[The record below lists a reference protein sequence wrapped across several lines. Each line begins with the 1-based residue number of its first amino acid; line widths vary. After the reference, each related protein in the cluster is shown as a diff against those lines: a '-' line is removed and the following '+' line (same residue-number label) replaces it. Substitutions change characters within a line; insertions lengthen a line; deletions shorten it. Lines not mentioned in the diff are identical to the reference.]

1 MKTAKRLLT
10 AALAVVF
17 TFMCALPAMADNTT
31 PADSKYT
38 LTIENPAAGHTYKAY
53 QIFAGT
59 FSKGTVKNE
68 KNEDVTESYL
78 SDINWGTGVVHESGG
93 GYNAMITALTEAKL
107 YDSGE
112 TMVEGVNDATKV
124 AMALSKLENKAQE
137 VDVFNEIVGAHLTS
151 TCAKATESQDKKTQ
165 VFEGL
170 TAGYYLVKDEDNSL
184 KDQQNQSYTKY
195 LVKLVDT
202 TTISVKGQTMGLH
215 KFIVEDGKEV
225 KANNAAMGETVSYR
239 LESATSK
246 MDGYESPYTYIVHDE
261 LDEGLTFNQDVEVKI
276 GKDTDLDKNEVYAAE
291 NVKVEYSTA
300 ADGKYSAIL
309 PEVPENG
316 KLYIRITVNNLVE
329 NNKQDMNVLVTY
341 SATVNNKAVIG
352 TNPNTNTAY
361 LEYSN
366 NPNQSQDNEIHT
378 SKTPAEHVYTYVAG
392 FEISKVS
399 PADKLLPGA
408 QFMIEGTDGTT
419 ITKLNVIGY
428 SFKED
433 AAGKYYNV
441 NNSYTTAT
449 QDNYVGKMYVA
460 EYGTIEKDGPQV
472 VGMTSDKDDKDEENG
487 DKTVGTLRFNGLKKG
502 TYTIT
507 EVLAPT
513 GYKKL
518 DKSITLEIT
527 WKEPDLTNGKTE
539 CEWVYKVTRD
549 EEGVVSPTKTDNSHY
564 KIVNQHGLTLP
575 FTGGEGANLLAGL
588 GLALMAAAVAAIL
601 YIKRRQNRE

>member
-10 AALAVVF
+10 AALAIVF
-17 TFMCALPAMADNTT
+17 TFMCALPAMADDT
-31 PADSKYT
+31 AYT
-38 LTIENPAAGHTYKAY
+38 LTITNPEAGHTYEAY

-59 FSKGTVKNE
+59 FSTGTVKNE

-78 SDINWGTGVVHESGG
+78 SDINWGSGVITSGKD
-93 GYNAMITALTEAKL
+93 YAAMIDALKHTNPVL
-107 YDSGE
+107 YDNGE
-112 TMVEGVNDATKV
+112 TLVEGVNDATKV
-124 AMALSKLENKAQE
+124 AVALNNHNNAETA
-137 VDVFNEIVGAHLTS
+137 DIFNEIVGGHLTDVF
-151 TCAKATESQDKKTQ
+151 AEATATADGKM
-165 VFEGL
+165 VFENL
-170 TAGYYLVKDEDNSL
+170 TPGYYLVKDKDNSL
-184 KDQQNQSYTKY
+184 AGKDNQSYTKY
-195 LVKLVDT
+195 LVKLVDST
-202 TTISVKGQTMGLH
+202 EISVKSQSMSLK
-215 KFIVEDGKEV
+215 KFIVKGNDKV
-225 KANNAAMGETVSYR
+225 KANNAAMGEKVNYR
-239 LESATSK
+239 LETVTSK
-246 MDGYESPYTYIVHDE
+246 MDGYESPYTYIIHDE
-261 LDEGLTFNQDVEVKI
+261 LDEGLTFNQDVVVKI
-276 GKDTDLDKNEVYAAE
+276 GKDADLDKNEVYAAA
-291 NVKVEYSTA
+291 NVKVAYSTA
-300 ADGKYSAIL
+300 ANGKYSETM

-329 NNKQDMNVLVTY
+329 NSKQDMNVLVTY

-352 TNPNTNTAY
+352 TKPNTNTAY

-366 NPNQSQDNEIHT
+366 NPNQSQGNNIPT
-378 SKTPAEHVYTYVAG
+378 STTPAEHVYTYVAG

-433 AAGKYYNV
+433 DDGKYYNV

-449 QDNYVGKMYVA
+449 QDNYVGKKYVA
-460 EYGTIEKDGPQV
+460 EYGTIEKDGSQV
-472 VGMTSDKDDKDEENG
+472 VGMTSDKDE
-487 DKTVGTLRFNGLKKG
+487 TVGTLRFNGLKEG

-518 DKSITLEIT
+518 DKPITVKIDWIAPNLEND
-527 WKEPDLTNGKTE
+527 ETE
-539 CEWVYKVTRD
+539 CKWTYDDVSRE
-549 EEGVVSPTKTDNSHY
+549 EEGVVTPTKTDNSHY
-564 KIVNQHGLTLP
+564 KIVNRHGLTLP

>member
-1 MKTAKRLLT
+1 MKTVKRLLT

-17 TFMCALPAMADNTT
+17 TFMCALPAMADEEAT
-31 PADSKYT
+31 PEKTYT
-38 LTIENPAAGHTYKAY
+38 LTIDNSEANHTYEAY

-59 FSKGTVKNE
+59 FSTETVK
-68 KNEDVTESYL
+68 DVTEGYL
-78 SDINWGTGVVHESGG
+78 SDINWGTGVVNESGD

-137 VDVFNEIVGAHLTS
+137 VDAFNEIVGAHLTS

-170 TAGYYLVKDEDNSL
+170 TAGYYLVKDVDNSL

-202 TTISVKGQTMGLH
+202 TTISVKSQSMNLH

-246 MDGYESPYTYIVHDE
+246 MDGYEKPYPYVIHDE
-261 LDEGLTFNQDVEVKI
+261 LDEGLTFNKDVVVKI
-276 GKDTDLDKNEVYAAE
+276 GKNADLDKNEVYAAE

-300 ADGKYSAIL
+300 ANDKYSETM
-309 PEVPENG
+309 PEVPKNG

-329 NNKQDMNVLVTY
+329 NSKQDMNVLVTY

-366 NPNQSQDNEIHT
+366 NPNQSQDNNIPT
-378 SKTPAEHVYTYVAG
+378 STTPAEHVYTYVAG

-408 QFMIEGTDGTT
+408 QFMIKGTDDTT

-433 AAGKYYNV
+433 ANGKYYNV

-449 QDNYVGKMYVA
+449 QDNYGGKMYVA

-472 VGMTSDKDDKDEENG
+472 VGMTSDKDEKDG

-518 DKSITLEIT
+518 DKPITVKIDWTAPKLE
-527 WKEPDLTNGKTE
+527 NGETE
-539 CEWVYKVTRD
+539 CEWKYTVSSEENVVTST
-549 EEGVVSPTKTDNSHY
+549 ETDNSHY
-564 KIVNQHGLTLP
+564 KIVNRHGLTLP

>member
-10 AALAVVF
+10 AALVVLF
-17 TFMCALPAMADNTT
+17 TFMCALPAMADDMVNQET
-31 PADSKYT
+31 YT
-38 LTIENPAAGHTYKAY
+38 LTIDNPEAGHTYEAY

-59 FSKGTVKNE
+59 FSTGTVKNE
-68 KNEDVTESYL
+68 KNENVTESYL
-78 SDINWGTGVVHESGG
+78 SDIDWGTGVITAGDD
-93 GYNAMITALTEAKL
+93 YTAMIEALKNATPTL
-107 YDSGE
+107 YDNGE
-112 TMVEGVNDATKV
+112 TLLAGVNDATKV
-124 AMALSKLENKAQE
+124 AMALSKLENMAQE
-137 VDVFNEIVGAHLTS
+137 VDKFNEIVGAHLTS

-170 TAGYYLVKDEDNSL
+170 TAGYYLVKDVDNSL

-195 LVKLVDT
+195 LVRLVDT
-202 TTISVKGQTMGLH
+202 TTISVKSQAMNLH

-246 MDGYESPYTYIVHDE
+246 MDGYEKPYTYVIHDE
-261 LDEGLTFNQDVEVKI
+261 LDEGLTFNKDVVVKI
-276 GKDTDLDKNEVYAAE
+276 GKNADLDKNEVYAAE

-300 ADGKYSAIL
+300 ANDKYSETM
-309 PEVPENG
+309 PEVPKNG

-329 NNKQDMNVLVTY
+329 NSKQDMNVLVTY

-366 NPNQSQDNEIHT
+366 NPNQSQDNNIPT
-378 SKTPAEHVYTYVAG
+378 STTPAEHVYTYVAG

-408 QFMIEGTDGTT
+408 QFMIKGTDDTT

-433 AAGKYYNV
+433 ANGKYYNV

-449 QDNYVGKMYVA
+449 QDNYGGKMYVA

-472 VGMTSDKDDKDEENG
+472 VGMTSDKDEKDG
-487 DKTVGTLRFNGLKKG
+487 DKTVGTLRFNGLKEG

-518 DKSITLEIT
+518 DKPITVKIEWTAPNL
-527 WKEPDLTNGKTE
+527 KNDKTE
-539 CEWVYKVTRD
+539 CEWKYTVSSEENVVTST
-549 EEGVVSPTKTDNSHY
+549 ETDNSHY
-564 KIVNQHGLTLP
+564 KIVNRHGLTLP

-601 YIKRRQNRE
+601 YIKHRQNRE

>member
-10 AALAVVF
+10 AALAIVF
-17 TFMCALPAMADNTT
+17 TFMCALPAMADDT
-31 PADSKYT
+31 AYT
-38 LTIENPAAGHTYKAY
+38 LTITNPEAGHTYEAY

-59 FSKGTVKNE
+59 FSTGTVKNE

-78 SDINWGTGVVHESGG
+78 SDINWGSGVITSGKD
-93 GYNAMITALTEAKL
+93 YAAMIDALKHTNPVL
-107 YDSGE
+107 YDNGE
-112 TMVEGVNDATKV
+112 TLVEGVNDATKV
-124 AMALSKLENKAQE
+124 AVALNNHNNAETA
-137 VDVFNEIVGAHLTS
+137 DIFNEIVGGHLTDVF
-151 TCAKATESQDKKTQ
+151 AEATATADGKM
-165 VFEGL
+165 VFENL
-170 TAGYYLVKDEDNSL
+170 TPGYYLVKDKDNSL
-184 KDQQNQSYTKY
+184 AGKDNQSYTKY
-195 LVKLVDT
+195 LVKLVDST
-202 TTISVKGQTMGLH
+202 EISVKSQSMSLK
-215 KFIVEDGKEV
+215 KFIVKGNDKV
-225 KANNAAMGETVSYR
+225 KANNAAMGEKVNYR
-239 LESATSK
+239 LETVTSK
-246 MDGYESPYTYIVHDE
+246 MDGYESPYTYIIHDE
-261 LDEGLTFNQDVEVKI
+261 LDEGLTFNQDVVVKI
-276 GKDTDLDKNEVYAAE
+276 GKDADLDKNEVYAAA
-291 NVKVEYSTA
+291 NVKVAYSTA
-300 ADGKYSAIL
+300 ANGKYSETM

-329 NNKQDMNVLVTY
+329 NSKQDMNVLVTY

-352 TNPNTNTAY
+352 TKPNTNTAY

-366 NPNQSQDNEIHT
+366 NPNQSQGNNIPT
-378 SKTPAEHVYTYVAG
+378 STTPAEHVYTYVAG

-433 AAGKYYNV
+433 DDGKYYNV

-449 QDNYVGKMYVA
+449 QDNYVGKKYVA
-460 EYGTIEKDGPQV
+460 EYGTIEKDGSQV
-472 VGMTSDKDDKDEENG
+472 VGMTSDKDE
-487 DKTVGTLRFNGLKKG
+487 TVGTLRFNGLKEG

-518 DKSITLEIT
+518 DKPITVKIDWIAPNLEND
-527 WKEPDLTNGKTE
+527 ETE
-539 CEWVYKVTRD
+539 CKWTYDDVSRE
-549 EEGVVSPTKTDNSHY
+549 EEGVVTPTKTDNSHY
-564 KIVNQHGLTLP
+564 KIVNRHGLTLP
-575 FTGGEGANLLAGL
+575 VTGGEGANLLAGL

>member
-17 TFMCALPAMADNTT
+17 TFMCALPAMADDTT
-31 PADSKYT
+31 PADPKYR
-38 LTIENPAAGHTYKAY
+38 LTITNPEAGHTYEAY

-59 FSKGTVKNE
+59 FSTGTVKNE
-68 KNEDVTESYL
+68 KNENVTESYL
-78 SDINWGTGVVHESGG
+78 SDINWGSGVITSGKD
-93 GYNAMITALTEAKL
+93 YTAMIDALKHTNPVL
-107 YDSGE
+107 YDNGE
-112 TMVEGVNDATKV
+112 TLVEGVNDATKV
-124 AMALSKLENKAQE
+124 AVALNNHNNAETA
-137 VDVFNEIVGAHLTS
+137 DIFNEIVGGYLTGVF
-151 TCAKATESQDKKTQ
+151 ATATATADGKMAFDK
-165 VFEGL
+165 L
-170 TAGYYLVKDEDNSL
+170 APGYYLVKDKDNSL
-184 KDQQNQSYTKY
+184 AGEENESYTKY
-195 LVKLVDT
+195 LVKLVDST
-202 TTISVKGQTMGLH
+202 EISVKSQSMSLK
-215 KFIVEDGKEV
+215 KFIVKGNDKV
-225 KANNAAMGETVSYR
+225 KANNAAMGEKVNYR
-239 LESATSK
+239 LETVTSK
-246 MDGYESPYTYIVHDE
+246 MDGYESPYTYIIHDE
-261 LDEGLTFNQDVEVKI
+261 LDEGLTFNQDVVVKI
-276 GKDTDLDKNEVYAAE
+276 GKDPDLDKNEVYAAA

-300 ADGKYSAIL
+300 ANGKYSETM

-316 KLYIRITVNNLVE
+316 KLYICITVNNLVE

-352 TNPNTNTAY
+352 TKPNTNTAY

-366 NPNQSQDNEIHT
+366 NPNQSQGNNIPT
-378 SKTPAEHVYTYVAG
+378 STTPAEHVYTYVAG

-433 AAGKYYNV
+433 ADGKYYNV

-449 QDNYVGKMYVA
+449 QDNYGGKKYVA
-460 EYGTIEKDGPQV
+460 EYGAIEKDGPQV
-472 VGMTSDKDDKDEENG
+472 VGMTSDKDE
-487 DKTVGTLRFNGLKKG
+487 TVGTLRFNGLKEG

-518 DKSITLEIT
+518 DKPITVKIDWTAPNLE
-527 WKEPDLTNGKTE
+527 KNETE
-539 CEWVYKVTRD
+539 CKWTYTSSKENDAVLATSAND
-549 EEGVVSPTKTDNSHY
+549 HY

-601 YIKRRQNRE
+601 YIKRRQNHE

>member
-1 MKTAKRLLT
+1 MYIWAIEIPLL
-10 AALAVVF
+10 LMAV
-17 TFMCALPAMADNTT
+17 NT
-31 PADSKYT
+31 Y
-38 LTIENPAAGHTYKAY
+38 EAY

-59 FSKGTVKNE
+59 FSTGTVKNE
-68 KNEDVTESYL
+68 KNENVTESYL
-78 SDINWGTGVVHESGG
+78 SDIDWGTGVITAGDD
-93 GYNAMITALTEAKL
+93 YTAMIEALKNATPTL
-107 YDSGE
+107 YDNGE
-112 TMVEGVNDATKV
+112 TLLAGVNDATKV
-124 AMALSKLENKAQE
+124 AMALSKLENMAQE
-137 VDVFNEIVGAHLTS
+137 VDKFNEIVGAHLTS

-170 TAGYYLVKDEDNSL
+170 TAGYYLVKDVDNSL

-195 LVKLVDT
+195 LVKLVYT
-202 TTISVKGQTMGLH
+202 TTISVKSQAMNLH

-246 MDGYESPYTYIVHDE
+246 MDGYEKPYTYVIHDE
-261 LDEGLTFNQDVEVKI
+261 LDEGLTFNKDVVVKI
-276 GKDTDLDKNEVYAAE
+276 GKNADLDKNEVYAAE

-300 ADGKYSAIL
+300 ANDKYSETM
-309 PEVPENG
+309 PEVPKNG

-329 NNKQDMNVLVTY
+329 NSKQDMNVLVTY

-366 NPNQSQDNEIHT
+366 NPNQSQDNNIPT
-378 SKTPAEHVYTYVAG
+378 STTPAEHVYTYVAG
-392 FEISKVS
+392 FEISKIS

-408 QFMIEGTDGTT
+408 QFMIEGTGDTT

-433 AAGKYYNV
+433 ADGEYYNV

-449 QDNYVGKMYVA
+449 QDNYGGKKYVA

-472 VGMTSDKDDKDEENG
+472 VGMTSDKDEKDG
-487 DKTVGTLRFNGLKKG
+487 DKTVGTLRFNGLKEG

-518 DKSITLEIT
+518 DKPITVKIEWTAPNL
-527 WKEPDLTNGKTE
+527 KNDKTE
-539 CEWVYKVTRD
+539 CEWKYTVSSEENVVTST
-549 EEGVVSPTKTDNSHY
+549 ETDNSHY
-564 KIVNQHGLTLP
+564 KIVNRHGLTLP

>member
-17 TFMCALPAMADNTT
+17 TLMCALPAMADDLVNQET
-31 PADSKYT
+31 YT
-38 LTIENPAAGHTYKAY
+38 LTIGNPEANHTYEAY
-53 QIFAGT
+53 QIFEGT
-59 FSKGTVKNE
+59 FSKGTGKDAQGNVVN
-68 KNEDVTESYL
+68 ESYL
-78 SDINWGTGVVHESGG
+78 SDINWGTGVVHENKT
-93 GYNAMITALTEAKL
+93 GYDGMIKALKEATPTL
-107 YDSGE
+107 YDNGE
-112 TMVEGVNDATKV
+112 TLVEGVNDATKV
-124 AMALSKLENKAQE
+124 AVALNNHNNAETA
-137 VDVFNEIVGAHLTS
+137 DIFNEIVGGHLTG
-151 TCAKATESQDKKTQ
+151 
-165 VFEGL
+165 VFKEAVDGTDGTKVFTGL
-170 TAGYYLVKDEDNSL
+170 TPGYYLVKDSDNSL
-184 KDQQNQSYTKY
+184 EAQQNQSYTKY

-202 TTISVKGQTMGLH
+202 TTISVKSQSMNLH

-239 LESATSK
+239 LKSATSK

-261 LDEGLTFNQDVEVKI
+261 LDEGLTFNKDVVVKI
-276 GKDTDLDKNEVYAAE
+276 GKENDLDKNGVYGAE
-291 NVKVEYSTA
+291 NVKVEYST
-300 ADGKYSAIL
+300 DPNGGYSETL
-309 PEVPENG
+309 PDVPENG

-329 NNKQDMNVLVTY
+329 NNMQDMNVLVTY

-352 TNPNTNTAY
+352 TEPNTNTAY

-366 NPNQSQDNEIHT
+366 NPNQSQNNKITT
-378 SKTPAEHVYTYVAG
+378 STTPAEHVYTYVAG

-408 QFMIEGTDGTT
+408 QFMIEGNDGTT

-428 SFKED
+428 SFKE
-433 AAGKYYNV
+433 AADGSYYHV
-441 NNSYTTAT
+441 DNSYTTAAQT
-449 QDNYVGKMYVA
+449 DYTDAKYTA

-472 VGMTSDKDDKDEENG
+472 VGMTSDKDEENG

-518 DKSITLEIT
+518 DKPITVKIDWT
-527 WKEPDLTNGKTE
+527 APDLEKSETKCQWT
-539 CEWVYKVTRD
+539 YTASS
-549 EEGVVSPTKTDNSHY
+549 EEKDAVVATSANDHY

>member
-17 TFMCALPAMADNTT
+17 TFMCALPAMADDT
-31 PADSKYT
+31 AYT
-38 LTIENPAAGHTYKAY
+38 LTITNPEAGHTYEAY

-59 FSKGTVKNE
+59 FSTGTVKNE

-78 SDINWGTGVVHESGG
+78 SDINWGSGVITSGKD
-93 GYNAMITALTEAKL
+93 YAAMIDALKHTNPVL
-107 YDSGE
+107 YDNGE
-112 TMVEGVNDATKV
+112 TLVEGVNDATKV
-124 AMALSKLENKAQE
+124 AVALNNHNNAETA
-137 VDVFNEIVGAHLTS
+137 DIFNEIVGGHLTDVF
-151 TCAKATESQDKKTQ
+151 AEATATADGKM
-165 VFEGL
+165 VFENL
-170 TAGYYLVKDEDNSL
+170 TPGYYLVKDKDNSL
-184 KDQQNQSYTKY
+184 AGKDNQSYTKY
-195 LVKLVDT
+195 LVKLVDST
-202 TTISVKGQTMGLH
+202 EISVKSQSMSLK
-215 KFIVEDGKEV
+215 KFIVKGNDKV
-225 KANNAAMGETVSYR
+225 KANNAAMGEKVNYR
-239 LESATSK
+239 LETVTSK
-246 MDGYESPYTYIVHDE
+246 MDGYESPYTYIIHDE
-261 LDEGLTFNQDVEVKI
+261 LDEGLTFNQDVVVKI
-276 GKDTDLDKNEVYAAE
+276 GKDADLDKNEVYAAA
-291 NVKVEYSTA
+291 NVKVAYSTA
-300 ADGKYSAIL
+300 ANGKYSETM

-329 NNKQDMNVLVTY
+329 NSKQDMNVLVTY

-352 TNPNTNTAY
+352 TKPNTNTAY

-366 NPNQSQDNEIHT
+366 NPNQSQGNNIPT
-378 SKTPAEHVYTYVAG
+378 STTPAEHVYTYVAG

-433 AAGKYYNV
+433 DDGKYYNV

-449 QDNYVGKMYVA
+449 QDNYVGKKYVA
-460 EYGTIEKDGPQV
+460 EYGTIEKDGSQV
-472 VGMTSDKDDKDEENG
+472 VGMTSDKDE
-487 DKTVGTLRFNGLKKG
+487 TVGTLRFNGLKEG

-518 DKSITLEIT
+518 DKPITVKIDWIAPNLEND
-527 WKEPDLTNGKTE
+527 ETE
-539 CEWVYKVTRD
+539 CKWTYDDVSRE
-549 EEGVVSPTKTDNSHY
+549 EEGVVTPTKTDNSHY
-564 KIVNQHGLTLP
+564 KIVNRHGLTLP

>member
-10 AALAVVF
+10 AALAVLF
-17 TFMCALPAMADNTT
+17 TFMCALPAMADDMVNQET
-31 PADSKYT
+31 YT
-38 LTIENPAAGHTYKAY
+38 LTIDNPEAGHTYEAY

-59 FSKGTVKNE
+59 FSTGTVKNE
-68 KNEDVTESYL
+68 KNENVTESYL
-78 SDINWGTGVVHESGG
+78 SDIDWGTGVITAGDD
-93 GYNAMITALTEAKL
+93 YTAMIEALKNATPTL
-107 YDSGE
+107 YDNGE
-112 TMVEGVNDATKV
+112 TLLAGVNDATKV
-124 AMALSKLENKAQE
+124 AMALSKLENMAQE
-137 VDVFNEIVGAHLTS
+137 VDKFNEIVGAHLTS

-170 TAGYYLVKDEDNSL
+170 TAGYYLVKDVDNSL

-195 LVKLVDT
+195 LVKLVYT
-202 TTISVKGQTMGLH
+202 TTISVKSQAMNLH

-246 MDGYESPYTYIVHDE
+246 MDGYEKPYTYVIHDE
-261 LDEGLTFNQDVEVKI
+261 LDEGLTFNKDVVVKI
-276 GKDTDLDKNEVYAAE
+276 GKNADLDKNEVYAAE

-300 ADGKYSAIL
+300 ANDKYSETM
-309 PEVPENG
+309 PEVPKNG

-329 NNKQDMNVLVTY
+329 NSKQDMNVLVTY

-366 NPNQSQDNEIHT
+366 NPNQSQDNNIPT
-378 SKTPAEHVYTYVAG
+378 STTPAEHVYTYVAG
-392 FEISKVS
+392 FEISKIS

-408 QFMIEGTDGTT
+408 QFMIEGTGDTT

-433 AAGKYYNV
+433 ADGEYYNV

-449 QDNYVGKMYVA
+449 QDNYGGKKYVA

-472 VGMTSDKDDKDEENG
+472 VGMTSDKDEKDG
-487 DKTVGTLRFNGLKKG
+487 DKTVGTLRFNGLKEG

-518 DKSITLEIT
+518 DKPITVKIEWTAPNL
-527 WKEPDLTNGKTE
+527 KNGKTE
-539 CEWVYKVTRD
+539 CEWKYTVSSEENVVTST
-549 EEGVVSPTKTDNSHY
+549 ETDNSHY
-564 KIVNQHGLTLP
+564 KIVNRHGLTLP

>member
-10 AALAVVF
+10 AALAVLF
-17 TFMCALPAMADNTT
+17 TLMCALPALADEGET
-31 PADSKYT
+31 PQQTYT
-38 LTIENPAAGHTYKAY
+38 LTIDNPEANHTYEAY
-53 QIFAGT
+53 QIFEGT
-59 FSKGTVKNE
+59 FSKGTGKDAQGNPVN
-68 KNEDVTESYL
+68 ESYL
-78 SDINWGTGVVHESGG
+78 SDINWGTGVVHKGEA
-93 GYNAMITALTEAKL
+93 GYDGMIKALKEATPTL
-107 YDSGE
+107 YDNGE
-112 TMVEGVNDATKV
+112 TLVEGVNDATKV
-124 AMALSKLENKAQE
+124 AVALNNHNNAETA
-137 VDVFNEIVGAHLTS
+137 DIFNEIVGGHLTGVF
-151 TCAKATESQDKKTQ
+151 AAATATADGKMA
-165 VFEGL
+165 FEKL
-170 TAGYYLVKDEDNSL
+170 APGYYLVKDKDDSL
-184 KDQQNQSYTKY
+184 ADKDNQSYTKY
-195 LVKLVDT
+195 LVKLVDST
-202 TTISVKGQTMGLH
+202 EISVKSQSMSLK
-215 KFIVEDGKEV
+215 KFIVKGNDKV
-225 KANNAAMGETVSYR
+225 KANNAAMGEKVNYR
-239 LESATSK
+239 LETVTSK
-246 MDGYESPYTYIVHDE
+246 MDGYESPYTYIIHDE
-261 LDEGLTFNQDVEVKI
+261 LDEGLTFNQDVVVKI
-276 GKDTDLDKNEVYAAE
+276 GKDADLDKNEVYAAA

-300 ADGKYSAIL
+300 ANGEYSETMQ
-309 PEVPENG
+309 EVPENG

-329 NNKQDMNVLVTY
+329 NNMQDMNVLVTY

-352 TNPNTNTAY
+352 TKPNTNTAY

-366 NPNQSQDNEIHT
+366 NPNQSQDNKIPT
-378 SKTPAEHVYTYVAG
+378 SKTPAEYVYTYVAG

-472 VGMTSDKDDKDEENG
+472 VGMTSDKNEENG

-518 DKSITLEIT
+518 DKPITVKIDWTAPNLE
-527 WKEPDLTNGKTE
+527 KGETE
-539 CEWVYKVTRD
+539 CKWKYDVSSEEKDVVTHT
-549 EEGVVSPTKTDNSHY
+549 ENDNSHY

>member
-17 TFMCALPAMADNTT
+17 TFMCALPAMADYTT
-31 PADSKYT
+31 PADPKYR
-38 LTIENPAAGHTYKAY
+38 LTITNPEAGHTYEAY

-59 FSKGTVKNE
+59 FSTGTVKNE
-68 KNEDVTESYL
+68 KNENVTESYL
-78 SDINWGTGVVHESGG
+78 SDINWGSGVITSGKD
-93 GYNAMITALTEAKL
+93 YTAMIDALKHTNPVL
-107 YDSGE
+107 YDNGE
-112 TMVEGVNDATKV
+112 TLVEGVNDATKV
-124 AMALSKLENKAQE
+124 AVALNNHNNAETA
-137 VDVFNEIVGAHLTS
+137 DIFNEIVGGYLTGVF
-151 TCAKATESQDKKTQ
+151 ATATATADGKMAFDK
-165 VFEGL
+165 L
-170 TAGYYLVKDEDNSL
+170 APGYYLVKDKDNSL
-184 KDQQNQSYTKY
+184 AGEENESYTKY
-195 LVKLVDT
+195 LVKLVDST
-202 TTISVKGQTMGLH
+202 EISVKSQSMSLK
-215 KFIVEDGKEV
+215 KFIVKGNDKV
-225 KANNAAMGETVSYR
+225 KANNAAMGEKVNYR
-239 LESATSK
+239 LETVTSK
-246 MDGYESPYTYIVHDE
+246 MDGYESPYTYIIHDE
-261 LDEGLTFNQDVEVKI
+261 LDEGLTFNQDVVVKI
-276 GKDTDLDKNEVYAAE
+276 GKDPDLDKNEVYAAA

-300 ADGKYSAIL
+300 ANGKYSETM

-316 KLYIRITVNNLVE
+316 KLYICITVNNLVE

-352 TNPNTNTAY
+352 TKPNTNTAY

-366 NPNQSQDNEIHT
+366 NPNQSQGNNIPT
-378 SKTPAEHVYTYVAG
+378 STTPAEHVYTYVAG

-433 AAGKYYNV
+433 ADGKYYNV

-449 QDNYVGKMYVA
+449 QDNYGGKKYVA
-460 EYGTIEKDGPQV
+460 EYGAIEKDGPQV
-472 VGMTSDKDDKDEENG
+472 VGMTSDKDE
-487 DKTVGTLRFNGLKKG
+487 TVGTLRFNGLKEG

-518 DKSITLEIT
+518 DKPITVKIDWTAPNLE
-527 WKEPDLTNGKTE
+527 KNETE
-539 CEWVYKVTRD
+539 CKWTYTSSKENDAVLATSAND
-549 EEGVVSPTKTDNSHY
+549 HY

-601 YIKRRQNRE
+601 YIKRRQNHE

>member
-1 MKTAKRLLT
+1 MKTVKRLLT

-17 TFMCALPAMADNTT
+17 TFMCALPAMADEEAT
-31 PADSKYT
+31 PEKTYT
-38 LTIENPAAGHTYKAY
+38 LTIDNSEANHTYEAY

-59 FSKGTVKNE
+59 FSTETVK
-68 KNEDVTESYL
+68 DVTEGYL
-78 SDINWGTGVVHESGG
+78 SDINWGTGVVNESGD

-137 VDVFNEIVGAHLTS
+137 VDAFNEIVGAHLTS

-170 TAGYYLVKDEDNSL
+170 TAGYYLVKDVDNSL

-202 TTISVKGQTMGLH
+202 TTISVKSQSMNLH

-246 MDGYESPYTYIVHDE
+246 MDGYEKPYTYVIHDE
-261 LDEGLTFNQDVEVKI
+261 LDEGLTFNKDVVVKI
-276 GKDTDLDKNEVYAAE
+276 GKNADLDKNEVYAAE

-300 ADGKYSAIL
+300 ANDKYSETM
-309 PEVPENG
+309 PEVPKNG

-329 NNKQDMNVLVTY
+329 NSKQDMNVLVTY

-366 NPNQSQDNEIHT
+366 NPNQSQDNNIPT
-378 SKTPAEHVYTYVAG
+378 STTPAEHVYTYVAG

-408 QFMIEGTDGTT
+408 QFMIKGTDDTT

-433 AAGKYYNV
+433 ANGKYYNV

-449 QDNYVGKMYVA
+449 QDNYGGKMYVA

-472 VGMTSDKDDKDEENG
+472 VGMTSDKDEKDG

-518 DKSITLEIT
+518 DKPITVKIDWTAPKLE
-527 WKEPDLTNGKTE
+527 NGETE
-539 CEWVYKVTRD
+539 CEWKYTVSSEENVVTST
-549 EEGVVSPTKTDNSHY
+549 ETDNSHY
-564 KIVNQHGLTLP
+564 KIVNRHGLTLP

>member
-1 MKTAKRLLT
+1 MKTAKRHLT

-17 TFMCALPAMADNTT
+17 TFMCALPAMADDLVNQKT
-31 PADSKYT
+31 YT
-38 LTIENPAAGHTYKAY
+38 LTIDNPEAGHTYEAY
-53 QIFAGT
+53 QIFKGT
-59 FSKGTVKNE
+59 FSTAEGKAA
-68 KNEDVTESYL
+68 TESYL
-78 SDINWGTGVVHESGG
+78 SDIDWGTGVITTGAN
-93 GYNAMITALTEAKL
+93 YTAMIEALKNATPTL
-107 YDSGE
+107 YDNGE
-112 TMVEGVNDATKV
+112 TLLAGVNDATKV
-124 AMALSKLENKAQE
+124 AMALSKLENMAQE
-137 VDVFNEIVGAHLTS
+137 VDKFNEIVGAHLTS

-170 TAGYYLVKDEDNSL
+170 TAGYYLVKDVDNSL

-202 TTISVKGQTMGLH
+202 TTISVKSQAMNLH

-246 MDGYESPYTYIVHDE
+246 MDGYEKPYTYVIHDE
-261 LDEGLTFNQDVEVKI
+261 LDEGLTFNKDVVVKI
-276 GKDTDLDKNEVYAAE
+276 GKNADLDKNEVYAAE
-291 NVKVEYSTA
+291 NVKVKYSTVANGEYSETM
-300 ADGKYSAIL
+300 

-329 NNKQDMNVLVTY
+329 NSKQDMNVLVTY

-366 NPNQSQDNEIHT
+366 NPNQSQNNEITT
-378 SKTPAEHVYTYVAG
+378 STTPAEHVYTYVAG

-408 QFMIEGTDGTT
+408 QFMIEGTDATT

-433 AAGKYYNV
+433 ADGKYYNV

-449 QDNYVGKMYVA
+449 QDNYVGKKYVA

-472 VGMTSDKDDKDEENG
+472 VGMTSDKDE
-487 DKTVGTLRFNGLKKG
+487 TVGTLRFNGLKEG

-518 DKSITLEIT
+518 DKPITVKIKWTAPKLE
-527 WKEPDLTNGKTE
+527 NGETE
-539 CEWVYKVTRD
+539 CEWTYTASS
-549 EEGVVSPTKTDNSHY
+549 EENDAVLATSANDHY

>member
-10 AALAVVF
+10 AALAIVF
-17 TFMCALPAMADNTT
+17 TFMCALPAMADDT
-31 PADSKYT
+31 AYT
-38 LTIENPAAGHTYKAY
+38 LTITNPEAGHTYEAY

-59 FSKGTVKNE
+59 FSTGTVKNE

-78 SDINWGTGVVHESGG
+78 SDINWGSGVITSGKD
-93 GYNAMITALTEAKL
+93 YAAMIDALKHTNPVL
-107 YDSGE
+107 YDNGE
-112 TMVEGVNDATKV
+112 TLVEGVNDATKV
-124 AMALSKLENKAQE
+124 AVALNNHNNAETA
-137 VDVFNEIVGAHLTS
+137 DIFNEIVGGHLTDVF
-151 TCAKATESQDKKTQ
+151 AEATATADGKM
-165 VFEGL
+165 VFENL
-170 TAGYYLVKDEDNSL
+170 TPGYYLVKDKDNSL
-184 KDQQNQSYTKY
+184 AGKDNQSCTKY
-195 LVKLVDT
+195 LVKLVDST
-202 TTISVKGQTMGLH
+202 EISVKSQSMSLK
-215 KFIVEDGKEV
+215 KFIVKGNDKV
-225 KANNAAMGETVSYR
+225 KANNAAMGEKVNYR
-239 LESATSK
+239 LETVTSK
-246 MDGYESPYTYIVHDE
+246 MDGYESPYTYIIHDE
-261 LDEGLTFNQDVEVKI
+261 LDEGLTFNQDAVVKI
-276 GKDTDLDKNEVYAAE
+276 GKDADLDKNEVYAAA
-291 NVKVEYSTA
+291 NVKVAYSTA
-300 ADGKYSAIL
+300 ANGKYSETM

-329 NNKQDMNVLVTY
+329 NSKQDMNVLVTY

-352 TNPNTNTAY
+352 TKPNTNTAY

-366 NPNQSQDNEIHT
+366 NPNQSQGNNIPT
-378 SKTPAEHVYTYVAG
+378 STTPAEHVYTYVAG

-433 AAGKYYNV
+433 DDGKYYNV

-449 QDNYVGKMYVA
+449 QDNYVGKKYVA
-460 EYGTIEKDGPQV
+460 EYGTIEKDGSQV
-472 VGMTSDKDDKDEENG
+472 VGMTSDKDE
-487 DKTVGTLRFNGLKKG
+487 TVGTLRFNGLKEG

-518 DKSITLEIT
+518 DKPITVKIDWIAPNLEND
-527 WKEPDLTNGKTE
+527 ETE
-539 CEWVYKVTRD
+539 CKWTYDDVSRE
-549 EEGVVSPTKTDNSHY
+549 EEGVVTPTKTDNSHY
-564 KIVNQHGLTLP
+564 KIVNRHGLTLP

>member
-10 AALAVVF
+10 AALAVLF
-17 TFMCALPAMADNTT
+17 TLMCALPAMADEEATSEKT
-31 PADSKYT
+31 YT
-38 LTIENPAAGHTYKAY
+38 LTIDNPEAKHTYEAY

-59 FSKGTVKNE
+59 FSTATVK
-68 KNEDVTESYL
+68 DVMEGYL
-78 SDINWGTGVVHESGG
+78 SDINWGTGVVHESGD

-170 TAGYYLVKDEDNSL
+170 TAGYYLVKDVDNSL

-225 KANNAAMGETVSYR
+225 KANNAAMGETVSYK
-239 LESATSK
+239 LTSTLSD
-246 MDGYESPYTYIVHDE
+246 MNGYEKYTYIIHDE
-261 LDEGLTFNQDVEVKI
+261 LDGGLTFNGLDNMTVTVGGDDYKASCAVTYSTDGQTYSADTTANPGEKLYIKIELKDLVTKGKTDKDVEV
-276 GKDTDLDKNEVYAAE
+276 
-291 NVKVEYSTA
+291 
-300 ADGKYSAIL
+300 
-309 PEVPENG
+309 
-316 KLYIRITVNNLVE
+316 
-329 NNKQDMNVLVTY
+329 TY
-341 SATVNNKAVIG
+341 TATVNEKASIG
-352 TNPNTNTAY
+352 NTPNTNTAY

-366 NPNQSQDNEIHT
+366 NPNQSQDGYPST
-378 SKTPAEHVYTYVAG
+378 AKTPAEHVYTYVAG
-392 FEISKVS
+392 FEISKKS
-399 PADKLLPGA
+399 PKGDDLPGA
-408 QFMIEGTDGTT
+408 QFMIEADADSKTDA
-419 ITKLNVIGY
+419 IKKLNVTGY
-428 SFKED
+428 SFTKD
-433 AAGKYYNV
+433 ADGGSYYKV
-441 NNSYTTAT
+441 NDSYTTVDPKNGDTTKYTAKGDT
-449 QDNYVGKMYVA
+449 NVQTG
-460 EYGTIEKDGPQV
+460 EKI
-472 VGMTSDKDDKDEENG
+472 VGMTG
-487 DKTVGTLRFNGLKKG
+487 DGKNTTTKGVLRFDGLKDG
-502 TYTIT
+502 TYTIK

-518 DKSITLEIT
+518 DEDITLTIRWVENNEKDGYHWEYT
-527 WKEPDLTNGKTE
+527 VRSADNDTTNYT
-539 CEWVYKVTRD
+539 TD
-549 EEGVVSPTKTDNSHY
+549 EKGVLRFN
-564 KIVNQHGLTLP
+564 IVNQHGLTLP

>member
-10 AALAVVF
+10 AALAVLF
-17 TFMCALPAMADNTT
+17 TFMCALPAMADEEAT
-31 PADSKYT
+31 PEKTYT
-38 LTIENPAAGHTYKAY
+38 LTIDNSEANHTYEAY

-59 FSKGTVKNE
+59 FSTETVK
-68 KNEDVTESYL
+68 DVTEGYL
-78 SDINWGTGVVHESGG
+78 SDINWGTGVVNESGD

-137 VDVFNEIVGAHLTS
+137 VDAFNEIVGAHLTS

-170 TAGYYLVKDEDNSL
+170 TAGYYLVKDVDNSL

-202 TTISVKGQTMGLH
+202 TTISVKSQSMNLH

-246 MDGYESPYTYIVHDE
+246 MDGYEKPYTYVIHDE
-261 LDEGLTFNQDVEVKI
+261 LDEGLTFNKDVVVKI
-276 GKDTDLDKNEVYAAE
+276 GKNADLDKNEVYAAE

-300 ADGKYSAIL
+300 ANDKYSETM
-309 PEVPENG
+309 PEVPKNG

-329 NNKQDMNVLVTY
+329 NSKQDMNVLVTY

-366 NPNQSQDNEIHT
+366 NPNQSQGNNIPT
-378 SKTPAEHVYTYVAG
+378 STTPAEHVYTYVAG

-408 QFMIEGTDGTT
+408 QFMIEGTGDTT

-433 AAGKYYNV
+433 ADGKYYNV

-449 QDNYVGKMYVA
+449 QDNYGGKMYVA

-472 VGMTSDKDDKDEENG
+472 VGMTSDKDE
-487 DKTVGTLRFNGLKKG
+487 TVGTLRFNGLKEG

-518 DKSITLEIT
+518 DKPITVKIDWTAPNLE
-527 WKEPDLTNGKTE
+527 NGETE
-539 CEWVYKVTRD
+539 CEWKYDVGSEEKDVVT
-549 EEGVVSPTKTDNSHY
+549 PTKTDNSHY

>member
-17 TFMCALPAMADNTT
+17 TFMCALPAMADEEAPSEKT
-31 PADSKYT
+31 YT
-38 LTIENPAAGHTYKAY
+38 LTIDNPEANHMYEAY

-59 FSKGTVKNE
+59 FSTATVK
-68 KNEDVTESYL
+68 DVTEGYL
-78 SDINWGTGVVHESGG
+78 SDINWGTGVVNESGE

-137 VDVFNEIVGAHLTS
+137 VDAFNEIVGAHLTS

-170 TAGYYLVKDEDNSL
+170 TAGYYLVKDVDNSL
-184 KDQQNQSYTKY
+184 KNQQNQSYTKY

-202 TTISVKGQTMGLH
+202 TTISVKSQSMNLH

-246 MDGYESPYTYIVHDE
+246 MDGYEKPYIYVIHDE
-261 LDEGLTFNQDVEVKI
+261 LDEGLTFNKDVVVKI
-276 GKDTDLDKNEVYAAE
+276 GKENDLDKNGVYGAE

-300 ADGKYSAIL
+300 ADGEYSTTM

-329 NNKQDMNVLVTY
+329 NNMQDMKVLVTY

-352 TNPNTNTAY
+352 TKPNTNTAY

-366 NPNQSQDNEIHT
+366 NPNQSQGNEIPT

-399 PADKLLPGA
+399 PANKLLPGA
-408 QFMIEGTDGTT
+408 QFMIEGKDGTT

-433 AAGKYYNV
+433 ADGKYYHV
-441 NNSYTTAT
+441 DNSYTTAAQT
-449 QDNYVGKMYVA
+449 NYTGAMYDA
-460 EYGTIEKDGPQV
+460 KYGTIEKDGPQV
-472 VGMTSDKDDKDEENG
+472 VGMTSDKNEENG

-527 WKEPDLTNGKTE
+527 WKEPDLTNGKAE
-539 CEWVYKVTRD
+539 CEWVYKVTSD
-549 EEGVVSPTKTDNSHY
+549 EEGVVSPTETDNSHY

>member
-10 AALAVVF
+10 AALAIVF
-17 TFMCALPAMADNTT
+17 TFMCALPAMADDT
-31 PADSKYT
+31 AYT
-38 LTIENPAAGHTYKAY
+38 LTITNPEAGHTYEAY

-59 FSKGTVKNE
+59 FSTGTVKNE

-78 SDINWGTGVVHESGG
+78 SDINWGSGVITSGKD
-93 GYNAMITALTEAKL
+93 YAAMIDALKHTNPVL
-107 YDSGE
+107 YDNGE
-112 TMVEGVNDATKV
+112 TLVEGVNDATKV
-124 AMALSKLENKAQE
+124 AVALNNHNNAETA
-137 VDVFNEIVGAHLTS
+137 DIFNEIVGGHLTDVF
-151 TCAKATESQDKKTQ
+151 AEATATADGKM
-165 VFEGL
+165 VFENL
-170 TAGYYLVKDEDNSL
+170 TPGYYLVKDKDNSL
-184 KDQQNQSYTKY
+184 AGKDNQSYTKY
-195 LVKLVDT
+195 LVKLVDST
-202 TTISVKGQTMGLH
+202 EISVKSQSMSLK
-215 KFIVEDGKEV
+215 KFIVKGNDKV
-225 KANNAAMGETVSYR
+225 KANNAAMGEKVNYR
-239 LESATSK
+239 LETVTSK
-246 MDGYESPYTYIVHDE
+246 MDGYESPYTYIIHDE
-261 LDEGLTFNQDVEVKI
+261 LDEGLTFNQDVVVKI
-276 GKDTDLDKNEVYAAE
+276 GKDADLDKNEVYAAA
-291 NVKVEYSTA
+291 NVKVAYSTA
-300 ADGKYSAIL
+300 ANGKYSETM

-329 NNKQDMNVLVTY
+329 NSKQDMNVLVTY

-352 TNPNTNTAY
+352 TKPNTNTAY

-366 NPNQSQDNEIHT
+366 NPNQSQGNNIPT
-378 SKTPAEHVYTYVAG
+378 STTPAEHVYTYVAG

-433 AAGKYYNV
+433 DDGKYYNV

-449 QDNYVGKMYVA
+449 QDNYVGKKYVA
-460 EYGTIEKDGPQV
+460 EYGTIEKDGSQV
-472 VGMTSDKDDKDEENG
+472 VGMTSDKDE
-487 DKTVGTLRFNGLKKG
+487 TVGTLRFNGLKEG

-507 EVLAPT
+507 EGLAPT

-518 DKSITLEIT
+518 DKPITVKIDWIAPNLEND
-527 WKEPDLTNGKTE
+527 ETE
-539 CEWVYKVTRD
+539 CKWTYDDVSRE
-549 EEGVVSPTKTDNSHY
+549 EEGVVTPTKTDNSHY
-564 KIVNQHGLTLP
+564 KIVNRHGLTLP